1 MRHAVSMGTSPQRAA
16 PGYVGLTEEQARLRA
31 DEEGVPLR
39 VVHRDG
45 EDFMVTADY
54 VERRVNVAV
63 RDGIVFDARRG

>member
-1 MRHAVSMGTSPQRAA
+1 MDTAGDRAA
-16 PGYVGLTEEQARLRA
+16 PDYIGLTEEQARRRA

-63 RDGIVFDARRG
+63 RDGFTFDALRG